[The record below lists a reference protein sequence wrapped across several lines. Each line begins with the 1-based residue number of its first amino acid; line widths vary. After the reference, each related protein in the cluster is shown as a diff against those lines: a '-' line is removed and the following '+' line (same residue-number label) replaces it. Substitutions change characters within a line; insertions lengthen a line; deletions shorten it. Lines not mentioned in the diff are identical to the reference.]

1 MCFDLLGEDL
11 SGFLSDVIKIKDEF
25 DFVVVALDA
34 RTGEALKATVLHYKA
49 SLTSSWLL
57 L

>member
-1 MCFDLLGEDL
+1 MCFGLLGEDL
-11 SGFLSDVIKIKDEF
+11 PGFLSDVIKIKDEF

-49 SLTSSWLL
+49 SLTSCWLL